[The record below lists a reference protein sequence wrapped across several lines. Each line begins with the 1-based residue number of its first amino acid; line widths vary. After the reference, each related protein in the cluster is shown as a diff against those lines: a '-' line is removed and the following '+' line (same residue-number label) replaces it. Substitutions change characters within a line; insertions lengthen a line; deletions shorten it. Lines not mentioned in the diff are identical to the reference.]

1 MWILIAERLAST
13 LVFHR
18 NLRRA
23 VCPFF
28 YVRDMSDLIAKS
40 AIDKRMASIVQPIIE
55 DLGYEL
61 IRIRLL
67 SGKSTTL
74 QIMAERPDG
83 GIDVNDCSKISTE
96 VSAVLDV
103 EDPIE
108 VEYSLE
114 VSSPGM
120 DRPLTRLKDFIA
132 WEDFEIKVETSEL
145 IDGQRRFKGVLRGVE
160 GNDVLIEIQQ
170 GIIGLNFEWLSE
182 AKLVLT
188 DELVA
193 AAQKSRVNIVESDFD
208 DIETEEE

>member
-1 MWILIAERLAST
+1 MP
-13 LVFHR
+13 VF
-18 NLRRA
+18 L
-23 VCPFF
+23 CEK
-28 YVRDMSDLIAKS
+28 YVRFNCKSSDRQTYGQHRATR
-40 AIDKRMASIVQPIIE
+40 DR

-61 IRIRLL
+61 VRIRLM

-96 VSAVLDV
+96 VSAILDV

-108 VEYSLE
+108 AEYALE

-120 DRPLTRLKDFIA
+120 DRPLTRLKDFAA
-132 WEDFEIKVETSEL
+132 WEGFEAKIETTEL
-145 IDGQRRFKGVLRGVE
+145 IDGQRRFKGMLRGVE
-160 GNDVLIEIQQ
+160 GNEVLIEIQQ
-170 GIIGLNFEWLSE
+170 GTIGLDFEWLSD

-193 AAQKSRVNIVESDFD
+193 ASQKNRKDIVESDFD

>member
-1 MWILIAERLAST
+1 
-13 LVFHR
+13 
-18 NLRRA
+18 
-23 VCPFF
+23 
-28 YVRDMSDLIAKS
+28 MSDLIAKS

-61 IRIRLL
+61 VRIRLL

-108 VEYSLE
+108 VEYALE

-170 GIIGLNFEWLSE
+170 GIIGLNFDWLSE

>member
-1 MWILIAERLAST
+1 MAST

-28 YVRDMSDLIAKS
+28 YVSDMSDLIAKS

-61 IRIRLL
+61 VRIRLL

-74 QIMAERPDG
+74 QIMAERPNG

-108 VEYSLE
+108 VEYALE

-120 DRPLTRLKDFIA
+120 DRPLTRLKDFTA

-193 AAQKSRVNIVESDFD
+193 AAQKSRVNLVESDFD

>member
-1 MWILIAERLAST
+1 
-13 LVFHR
+13 
-18 NLRRA
+18 
-23 VCPFF
+23 
-28 YVRDMSDLIAKS
+28 MSDLIAKA
-40 AIDKRMASIVQPIIE
+40 AIDKRMASIVQPVIE

-61 IRIRLL
+61 VRIRLMT
-67 SGKSTTL
+67 GKSTTL
-74 QIMAERPDG
+74 QIMADRPDG

-108 VEYSLE
+108 PEYALE

-120 DRPLTRLKDFIA
+120 DRPLTRLKDFAA
-132 WEDFEIKVETSEL
+132 WEGFEVKIETSEL
-145 IDGQRRFKGVLRGVE
+145 IDGQRRFKGILRGVE
-160 GNDVLIEIQQ
+160 GNEVLVEIQQ
-170 GIIGLNFEWLSE
+170 GTIGLDFEWLSE

-193 AAQKSRVNIVESDFD
+193 ASQKSRKNIVESDFD

>member
-1 MWILIAERLAST
+1 MRKIYRKGWPPPLT
-13 LVFHR
+13 FHR

-23 VCPFF
+23 VSPFF
-28 YVRDMSDLIAKS
+28 YVRKLSDLIAKS
-40 AIDKRMASIVQPIIE
+40 AIDKRMASIVQPVIE

-61 IRIRLL
+61 VRIRLM
-67 SGKSTTL
+67 SGKATTL
-74 QIMAERPDG
+74 QIMADKPNG

-96 VSAVLDV
+96 ISAILDV

-108 VEYSLE
+108 AEYALE

-120 DRPLTRLKDFIA
+120 DRPLTRLKDFQT
-132 WEDFEIKVETSEL
+132 WNGFEIKVETSEL
-145 IDGQRRFKGVLRGVE
+145 IDGQRRFKGLSRGIE
-160 GNDVLIEIQQ
+160 DNDVLIEIPQ
-170 GIIGLNFEWLSE
+170 GTIGLDFEWLSD

-193 AAQKSRVNIVESDFD
+193 ASQKGRTNIVESDFD

>member
-1 MWILIAERLAST
+1 
-13 LVFHR
+13 
-18 NLRRA
+18 
-23 VCPFF
+23 
-28 YVRDMSDLIAKS
+28 MSDLIAKS

-61 IRIRLL
+61 VRIRLM
-67 SGKSTTL
+67 SGKATTL
-74 QIMAERPDG
+74 QIMADKPNG

-108 VEYSLE
+108 AEYALE

-120 DRPLTRLKDFIA
+120 DRPLTRLKDFQV
-132 WEDFEIKVETSEL
+132 WDGFEIKVETSEL
-145 IDGQRRFKGVLRGVE
+145 IDGQRRFKGISRGID
-160 GNDVLIEIQQ
+160 GNDVLIEIPQ
-170 GIIGLNFEWLSE
+170 GTIGLDFDWLSD
-182 AKLVLT
+182 AKLILS

-193 AAQKSRVNIVESDFD
+193 ASQKGRANIVESDFD